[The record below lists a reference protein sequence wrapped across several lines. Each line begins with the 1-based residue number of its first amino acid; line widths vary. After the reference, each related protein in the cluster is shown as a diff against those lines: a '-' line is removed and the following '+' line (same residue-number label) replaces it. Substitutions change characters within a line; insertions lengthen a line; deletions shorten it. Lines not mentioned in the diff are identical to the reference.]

1 MAAKQKVVLLLDL
14 QGNDVK
20 EKRKVLKAVSTYPG
34 LDLIAVDMKQR
45 KLTVVGL
52 VDPIELVTKLR
63 KHWRAYIFYVGP
75 ATAATG
81 AEATA
86 NQVDVP
92 HAVVVPATYPYQP
105 HQEYRAA
112 RENHDNHPDTRTPPT
127 AAPSADE
134 MMSFITMAPIEIL
147 KMSVSDRPSD
157 IAVLLPRTSSF

>member
-1 MAAKQKVVLLLDL
+1 MGYWDGRLVKNATVACRVLQQKVVLLLDL

-92 HAVVVPATYPYQP
+92 HAVVVPAKYPSYPYQP
-105 HQEYRAA
+105 RHVLRGLRRSGSE
-112 RENHDNHPDTRTPPT
+112 PPQ
-127 AAPSADE
+127 
-134 MMSFITMAPIEIL
+134 
-147 KMSVSDRPSD
+147 
-157 IAVLLPRTSSF
+157 VLLRRLRGAGELPQRLRHLLTR